1 MAGRF
6 DSNRLCSIRY
16 DPIGY
21 TDADSIRCPLSDSS
35 RFELVPIL
43 GVKHLAPVVI
53 ASLVKTEKPKHNRQQ
68 DQTLDKTTSNKIK
81 KHEHNNKQ
89 HNHTQTQWWQ
99 PHPPIETGRQLHPST
114 PGRLDVAE
122 GLSTKRPAFCFV
134 FSFSLQLYLLSDVC
148 ICAVASAFSVSL

>member
-81 KHEHNNKQ
+81 NTNTRTSNTTTPKHNGGSP
-89 HNHTQTQWWQ
+89 T
-99 PHPPIETGRQLHPST
+99 HPLKRGGSST
-114 PGRLDVAE
+114 PPRRAALTWRRGFQQSARL
-122 GLSTKRPAFCFV
+122 FV
-134 FSFSLQLYLLSDVC
+134 LCLALACSCIFYLMF
-148 ICAVASAFSVSL
+148 ASVL